1 MACWGFTASE
11 ILCQT
16 PHLSTLDSWGF
27 FFMLMTATVR
37 DYRAG
42 FSSEQQEQEQLA
54 ESVTVQ
60 RTAPSQYMQFNSE
73 VQCIKF
79 YNCKC
84 LHRSTTDL
92 GVWHILKKLMMLY
105 EL

>member
-16 PHLSTLDSWGF
+16 PYWSTLDSWGF
-27 FFMLMTATVR
+27 FFMLMTASVG

-60 RTAPSQYMQFNSE
+60 RTAPSQYMQFN
-73 VQCIKF
+73 IKSNASSF
-79 YNCKC
+79 ITANACTGALQSWEY
-84 LHRSTTDL
+84 
-92 GVWHILKKLMMLY
+92 GILLKN
-105 EL
+105 